1 MSSVQLLDKTR
12 KISRMLHNIGAGED
26 ILSSLCAVVG
36 DLLDS
41 NVVLTNSEGVVL
53 GMVSEHAPVLSGG
66 ALSKEPGQPVSGELH
81 DRFLSTLSTKE
92 NVNLMTLGFSVTE
105 SRLYRA
111 MLVPFDLSGERV
123 GTMFLYRQG
132 EEYDIDAIIL
142 AEYASVVAG
151 LAMQQELQTKKT
163 REQERRQAAR
173 LAMQML
179 SGAEREAIHAVFG
192 ALTDEDSLLVASRVA
207 KDSGITRSVI
217 INALRKFE
225 GSGILEVRSL
235 GMKGTRI
242 RVLNPAIYQEL

>member
-12 KISRMLHNIGAGED
+12 KIGRMLHNIGAEED
-26 ILSSLCAVVG
+26 VLSSLCAVMG
-36 DLLDS
+36 ELLCS
-41 NVVLTNSEGVVL
+41 NVLLTNSDGIAL
-53 GMVSEHAPVLSGG
+53 GIESGYAPVLSGG
-66 ALSKEPGQPVSGELH
+66 MLAKEPGQSVAGALH

-105 SRLYRA
+105 SRQYKA

-142 AEYASVVAG
+142 AEYAAVVAG

-163 REQERRQAAR
+163 REQEKRQSAR

-179 SGAEREAIHAVFG
+179 SGAEREAIHAVFN

-207 KDSGITRSVI
+207 KESGITRSVI